1 MLNSTPLR
9 LHPRSCRQ
17 EIRTVSNRPP
27 RPHSVTQLP
36 PDSLAQALLL
46 AAQSVTS
53 VIQGRNLTE
62 ALAGARSDLPSIRAQ
77 VQDIAYGTLR
87 RYGWGD
93 FILGRLLARPLP
105 DPLVHA
111 LLLAALYRLE
121 SRPDQSHTV
130 VDQAVAAVATIAG
143 GRFKGVANG
152 VLRNYL
158 RQREQLLTAANTD
171 PVARDWHP
179 AWWLRRLQ
187 AAYPADWQRIA
198 AAGNGQP
205 PMTLRANTRRQS
217 REVYAHALAEAGI
230 GAVPVGASGLLLEK
244 PVGVEQLPGFF
255 EGRVSVQ
262 DYGAQRAAELLDLAD
277 GLRVLDAC
285 SAPGGKA
292 AHILELAQVQLL
304 ALDADAK
311 RCQRVEENLARLSL
325 AATVKTADARRPEDW
340 WDGRSF
346 DRILADVPCSAAG
359 VVRRHPDSKWLRRES
374 DIAQFATVQ
383 RQILEA
389 LWPCL
394 AAGGKLLYATCSVF
408 PEENRLQV
416 AKFLKRHTDA
426 QRLPIAGAEDL
437 QLLPQDDHDGFYYA
451 LLQKRA

>member
-1 MLNSTPLR
+1 M
-9 LHPRSCRQ
+9 
-17 EIRTVSNRPP
+17 SNRPP
-27 RPHSVTQLP
+27 RSLPVPKLP
-36 PDSLAQALLL
+36 PDSLAEALSL
-46 AAQSVTS
+46 AAQAVAT
-53 VIQGRNLTE
+53 VLQGRNLTE
-62 ALAGARSDLPSIRAQ
+62 ALAGVRSDLPAIRAQ
-77 VQDIAYGTLR
+77 VQDIAYGSLR

-105 DPLVHA
+105 ESRVHA

-130 VDQAVAAVATIAG
+130 VDQAVAAVATVAG

-158 RQREQLLTAANTD
+158 RQREQLLATAAD
-171 PVARDWHP
+171 DQAARDWHP
-179 AWWLRRLQ
+179 GWWVRRLQ
-187 AAYPADWQRIA
+187 SAYPTEWQRIV

-205 PMTLRANTRRQS
+205 PMSLRANVRRQS
-217 REVYAHALAEAGI
+217 REAYGQALAEAGI
-230 GAVPVGASGLLLEK
+230 GAVALGASGLLLEK

-277 GLRVLDAC
+277 GQRVLDAC
-285 SAPGGKA
+285 SAPGGKT

-311 RCQRVEENLARLSL
+311 RCQRVEENLSRLGL
-325 AATVKTADARRPEDW
+325 TATVRPADARRPEDW
-340 WDGRSF
+340 WDGQPF

-374 DIAQFATVQ
+374 DIAQFAKVQ

-394 AAGGKLLYATCSVF
+394 ALGGKLLYATCSVF

-416 AKFLKRHTDA
+416 AKFLDRHPDA
-426 QRLPIAGAEDL
+426 QRLPVAGAEDL

-451 LLQKRA
+451 LLQKRT